1 MPTIDLTRRAD
12 EAELGYKAVLSEV
25 PLESE
30 STRYTGVIYS
40 LTTSS
45 MHGTYIDFP
54 GHIKETDNGLYAH
67 NFPHEELYRVP
78 ASVIHLDRD
87 RGPVSG
93 AELEHAFGG
102 VPRTPV
108 LVINGLGARDE
119 TELPKRIVYLDHSAL
134 DWIIASGVRYL
145 ISDIYESQALHGVFL
160 KLFRAGITAICCPAN
175 LAAVTAREAKITCL
189 FLPLQGVTQLPCRLI
204 AEF

>member
-12 EAELGYKAVLSEV
+12 EAELEYKAVLSEV

-119 TELPKRIVYLDHSAL
+119 TELPKRIVYLDHISA
-134 DWIIASGVRYL
+134 
-145 ISDIYESQALHGVFL
+145 
-160 KLFRAGITAICCPAN
+160 KLFSMSGTVKDI
-175 LAAVTAREAKITCL
+175 LSY
-189 FLPLQGVTQLPCRLI
+189 
-204 AEF
+204 

>member
-1 MPTIDLTRRAD
+1 M
-12 EAELGYKAVLSEV
+12 
-25 PLESE
+25 
-30 STRYTGVIYS
+30 
-40 LTTSS
+40 
-45 MHGTYIDFP
+45 
-54 GHIKETDNGLYAH
+54 
-67 NFPHEELYRVP
+67 
-78 ASVIHLDRD
+78 IHLDRD

-93 AELEHAFGG
+93 AELEQAFGG

-160 KLFRAGITAICCPAN
+160 KLFQGGYYCDMLVRRSFQ
-175 LAAVTAREAKITCL
+175 AVTAREAKITCL
-189 FLPLQGVTQLPCRLI
+189 FLPLQGVTQLPLPSDCRILI
-204 AEF
+204 KV

>member
-12 EAELGYKAVLSEV
+12 EAELEYKAVLSEV

-102 VPRTPV
+102 
-108 LVINGLGARDE
+108 AD
-119 TELPKRIVYLDHSAL
+119 SC
-134 DWIIASGVRYL
+134 SG
-145 ISDIYESQALHGVFL
+145 DQ
-160 KLFRAGITAICCPAN
+160 RAGS
-175 LAAVTAREAKITCL
+175 AR
-189 FLPLQGVTQLPCRLI
+189 
-204 AEF
+204 

>member
-1 MPTIDLTRRAD
+1 M
-12 EAELGYKAVLSEV
+12 
-25 PLESE
+25 
-30 STRYTGVIYS
+30 
-40 LTTSS
+40 
-45 MHGTYIDFP
+45 
-54 GHIKETDNGLYAH
+54 
-67 NFPHEELYRVP
+67 
-78 ASVIHLDRD
+78 
-87 RGPVSG
+87 
-93 AELEHAFGG
+93 
-102 VPRTPV
+102 
-108 LVINGLGARDE
+108 INGLGARDE